1 MDYETL
7 GLEPGA
13 SRDAVRKAYRKLCLR
28 YHPDKTS
35 EPGATQKFIDITDA
49 YTRIMAATP
58 NAPTT
63 ESPRTMSDMLVDS
76 LSSYVRTLLQKQI
89 PTPAPV
95 VIPITVTLEEVV
107 VPVPVIRK
115 CMVRVARRQMH
126 ELVPV
131 YVSVGTQWKS
141 TYVYPGM
148 GDEDMFGRRGDI
160 HVAVTVTVA
169 ASASAPHAFRVE
181 DDNLVL
187 DVPLTLAEYVDGC
200 TTHVMGREVTVPDL
214 VTRDAQGCVTSMPL
228 GGATMHFSISSQ
240 KPHPFK
246 GCRL

>member
-13 SRDAVRKAYRKLCLR
+13 SRDAVRRAYRKLCLR

-49 YTRIMAATP
+49 HTRIMAAK
-58 NAPTT
+58 PTT
-63 ESPRTMSDMLVDS
+63 AEESSARSMSDMLVES

-89 PTPAPV
+89 PRPAPV

-115 CMVRVARRQMH
+115 CVVRVARRTMH

-131 YVSVGTQWKS
+131 YVSVGTQWQS
-141 TYVYPGM
+141 TYIYPDA
-148 GDEDMFGRRGDI
+148 GDEDLFGRRGDI
-160 HVAVTVTVA
+160 HVVVSLA
-169 ASASAPHAFRVE
+169 AAEPGAFRM
-181 DDNLVL
+181 DDDMLVL

-200 TTHVMGREVTVPDL
+200 TKWVLGREVTVPDL
-214 VTRDAQGCVTSMPL
+214 VARDAGGCVTSMPL
-228 GGATMHFSISSQ
+228 GGATLYFSIQ

-246 GCRL
+246 GCSL